1 MAYKLDF
8 AIKKFIHEMNEKIQE
23 AKEMGRSQEYL
34 EGLDNAL
41 KIMLDT
47 KEVVGKLS

>member
-8 AIKKFIHEMNEKIQE
+8 AIKKFIHDLNQKIQE
-23 AKEMGRSQEYL
+23 AKETGKSQDYL
-34 EGLDNAL
+34 EGLNNAL

-47 KEVVGKLS
+47 EECIGKLN